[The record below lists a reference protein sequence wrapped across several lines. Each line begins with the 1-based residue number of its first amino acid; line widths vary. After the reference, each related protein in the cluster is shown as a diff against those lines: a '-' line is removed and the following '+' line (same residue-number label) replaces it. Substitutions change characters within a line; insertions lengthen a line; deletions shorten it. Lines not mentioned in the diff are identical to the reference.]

1 MKIEHQIDQIINAHL
16 PAIFNGEETLESILL
31 NHPQIADQ
39 LRPRLEAALW
49 LRQAARIVE
58 PRPGFVISSRKY
70 LEAQIE
76 SVQPHG
82 FWHHLM
88 RRYTP
93 QRWIFNI
100 ASPILVFLLL
110 VMVIN
115 NLVLLARLSIPGD
128 TLYSTKL
135 YTEDVQLA
143 LTINQT
149 KKADLLLQF
158 SRERTI
164 EFIDLVL
171 QGDYEYLPTAARRLE
186 SEITATLYSLE
197 DTPIHEQANEQ
208 PMMDKLRETLTNEI
222 FILNMLKWSSPPS
235 ALSGIELA
243 IQVAQSGISA
253 LH

>member
-1 MKIEHQIDQIINAHL
+1 
-16 PAIFNGEETLESILL
+16 
-31 NHPQIADQ
+31 
-39 LRPRLEAALW
+39 
-49 LRQAARIVE
+49 
-58 PRPGFVISSRKY
+58 
-70 LEAQIE
+70 
-76 SVQPHG
+76 
-82 FWHHLM
+82 
-88 RRYTP
+88 
-93 QRWIFNI
+93 
-100 ASPILVFLLL
+100 
-110 VMVIN
+110 MVIN

-171 QGDYEYLPTAARRLE
+171 QEDYEYLPTAARRLE